1 MNPFLET
8 LLDSPLDD
16 TYRGIPPGEPAVPLR
31 GVAARGWQ
39 PRSGNMALPV
49 LTLDEAAFAHNV
61 EQIFQYAR
69 SHGAALAPHAKTP
82 MSPQIVQRLLDAGAW
97 GATVANLQQAAVL
110 LRAGV
115 TRLMLGNEIGGAA
128 SGARLGKLLA
138 GYPHARLLAFA
149 DSADTVR
156 SLAAAAAEAGRP
168 VEVLVEVGG
177 GRAGARDDAAVAAIL
192 AAIREQGDKLA
203 LAGVATYEGAVASSD
218 AALTASNIAALMERA
233 ARAFKEVRA
242 LAPHAPLV
250 FTAGGSAFFD
260 HVTQAA
266 KGWLFEDGN
275 AQLVLRSGAI
285 FFHDHGTY
293 QRALQAMD
301 ARAGFLVDGQ
311 ARNAA
316 TDFRPALRLWGE
328 VLSRPEP
335 GLAICGFGM
344 RDVSYDQDLP
354 APLAAFRGGAALPGW
369 DTQAR
374 VTRLNDQHAFLA
386 IAPDSELAPGD
397 VIEFGISHPCTCLDR
412 WRVFFGLDAD
422 GRVQSAYRTFFG

>member
-8 LLDSPLDD
+8 LLDTPLDD
-16 TYRGIPPGEPAVPLR
+16 TYRGVPPGEAAVALR
-31 GVAARGWQ
+31 AVATRQWQ

-49 LTLDEAAFAHNV
+49 LTMDEAAFAHNV
-61 EQIFQYAR
+61 EQIFWYVR

-115 TRLMLGNEIGGAA
+115 RRLMLGNEIGGAA

-138 GYPHARLLAFA
+138 AYPDARMLMFA
-149 DSADTVR
+149 DSADSVR
-156 SLAAAAAEAGRP
+156 SLAAAAGHAGRP

-177 GRAGARDDAAVAAIL
+177 GRAGARDDAAVEAIL
-192 AAIREQGDKLA
+192 EAVAAQGGKLA
-203 LAGVATYEGAVASSD
+203 LAGVATYEGAVATSD
-218 AALTASNIAALMERA
+218 PAVTARQIAALMERA
-233 ARAFKEVRA
+233 ARAFQQVRA
-242 LAPHAPLV
+242 LAPQAPLV
-250 FTAGGSAFFD
+250 FSAGGSAFFD
-260 HVTQAA
+260 QVTQAA
-266 KGWLFEDGN
+266 KPLLAQDGN
-275 AQLVLRSGAI
+275 ALLVLRSGAI

-293 QRALQAMD
+293 ERALRAMD
-301 ARAGFLVDGQ
+301 ARSGFEIDGQ
-311 ARNAA
+311 ARHAA
-316 TDFRPALRLWGE
+316 ADFRPALRLWGE

-354 APLAAFRGGAALPGW
+354 VPLAAFRDGAPLPGC
-369 DTQAR
+369 DPEGR

-386 IAPDSELAPGD
+386 ISPDSALAPGD
-397 VIEFGISHPCTCLDR
+397 VVEFGISHPCTCLDR
-412 WRVFFGLDAD
+412 WRVFFGLDAE

>member
-8 LLDSPLDD
+8 LLDTPLDD
-16 TYRGIPPGEPAVPLR
+16 TYRGIPPGEGPIPLR
-31 GVAARGWQ
+31 AVAARQWQ
-39 PRSGNMALPV
+39 PSSGNMALPV

-61 EQIFQYAR
+61 DQIFQYVR

-115 TRLMLGNEIGGAA
+115 RQLMLGNEIGGPA

-138 GYPHARLLAFA
+138 AYPDARMLMFA
-149 DSADTVR
+149 DSPDTVR
-156 SLAAAAAEAGRP
+156 SLAAAAEQAGRP
-168 VEVLVEVGG
+168 VEVLVEIGG
-177 GRAGARDDAAVAAIL
+177 GRAGARDDAAVDAIL
-192 AAIREQGDKLA
+192 DAVLAQPGKLA
-203 LAGVATYEGAVASSD
+203 LAGVATYEGAVATSD
-218 AALTASNIAALMERA
+218 AAATATNIAALMARA
-233 ARAFKEVRA
+233 AKAFLQVRA
-242 LAPHAPLV
+242 LAPDAPLV
-250 FTAGGSAFFD
+250 LTAGGSAFFD
-260 HVTQAA
+260 QVTQAA
-266 KGWLFEDGN
+266 KPLLAQDGN

-293 QRALQAMD
+293 QRALKAMD
-301 ARAGFLVDGQ
+301 AREGFLVDGV
-311 ARNAA
+311 ARHAA
-316 TDFRPALRLWGE
+316 ADFQPALRLWGE

-354 APLAAFRGGAALPGW
+354 VPLAAFRGGAPLSGW
-369 DTQAR
+369 DPDAR
-374 VTRLNDQHAFLA
+374 VARLNDQHAFLA
-386 IAPDSELAPGD
+386 IAPDSALAPGD

>member
-1 MNPFLET
+1 
-8 LLDSPLDD
+8 
-16 TYRGIPPGEPAVPLR
+16 
-31 GVAARGWQ
+31 
-39 PRSGNMALPV
+39 MALPV

-218 AALTASNIAALMERA
+218 ADGARRLRVHGSARAGA
-233 ARAFKEVRA
+233 ARASGVHRGR
-242 LAPHAPLV
+242 LGL
-250 FTAGGSAFFD
+250 
-260 HVTQAA
+260 
-266 KGWLFEDGN
+266 
-275 AQLVLRSGAI
+275 LRPCHSGC
-285 FFHDHGTY
+285 
-293 QRALQAMD
+293 Q
-301 ARAGFLVDGQ
+301 
-311 ARNAA
+311 
-316 TDFRPALRLWGE
+316 
-328 VLSRPEP
+328 
-335 GLAICGFGM
+335 GLAVRGRQC
-344 RDVSYDQDLP
+344 P
-354 APLAAFRGGAALPGW
+354 AGAAQRRHLLP
-369 DTQAR
+369 
-374 VTRLNDQHAFLA
+374 
-386 IAPDSELAPGD
+386 
-397 VIEFGISHPCTCLDR
+397 
-412 WRVFFGLDAD
+412 
-422 GRVQSAYRTFFG
+422 

>member
-1 MNPFLET
+1 MNPFLDT
-8 LLDSPLDD
+8 LLDTPLDD
-16 TYRGIPPGEPAVPLR
+16 TYRGVPPGEPAVALR
-31 GVAARGWQ
+31 AVASRGWQ
-39 PRSGNMALPV
+39 PRTGNMALPV
-49 LTLDEAAFAHNV
+49 LTMDEAAFDHNV
-61 EQIFQYAR
+61 ERIFGYAR

-97 GATVANLQQAAVL
+97 GVTVANLQQAAVL

-115 TRLMLGNEIGGAA
+115 RRLMLGNEIGGAA

-138 GYPHARLLAFA
+138 AYPDARMLMFA
-149 DSADTVR
+149 DSAATV
-156 SLAAAAAEAGRP
+156 SALAAAAAQAGRA
-168 VEVLVEVGG
+168 VEVLVEIGG

-192 AAIREQGDKLA
+192 DAVAAHGDKLA
-203 LAGVATYEGAVASSD
+203 LAGVATYEGAVATSD
-218 AALTASNIAALMERA
+218 PAATAQNIAALMQRA
-233 ARAFKEVRA
+233 ARAFGQVRA
-242 LAPHAPLV
+242 LAPQAPLV

-260 HVTQAA
+260 HVVQAA
-266 KGWLFEDGN
+266 APLLAQDGN

-285 FFHDHGTY
+285 FFHDHGAY
-293 QRALQAMD
+293 ERALKAMD
-301 ARAGFLVDGQ
+301 ARAGFQVDGQ
-311 ARNAA
+311 ARQAA
-316 TDFRPALRLWGE
+316 ADFRPALRLWGE

-354 APLAAFRGGAALPGW
+354 VPLAAYRDGAPLAGW
-369 DTQAR
+369 DPAGR

-386 IAPDSELAPGD
+386 VAPDSALAPGD

-422 GRVQSAYRTFFG
+422 GQVQSAYRTFFG

>member
-8 LLDSPLDD
+8 LLDTPLDD
-16 TYRGIPPGEPAVPLR
+16 TYRGVPPGEDAIPLR
-31 GVAARGWQ
+31 AVATRQWQ

-49 LTLDEAAFAHNV
+49 LTLDEAAFTHNV
-61 EQIFQYAR
+61 DQIFGYAR

-115 TRLMLGNEIGGAA
+115 RRLMLGNEIGGPA

-138 GYPHARLLAFA
+138 AYPDARMLMFA
-149 DSADTVR
+149 DSPETVR
-156 SLAAAAAEAGRP
+156 SLAAAAEQAGRP
-168 VEVLVEVGG
+168 AEVLVEIGG

-192 AAIREQGDKLA
+192 DAIGAQPARLT
-203 LAGVATYEGAVASSD
+203 LAGVATYEGAVATSD
-218 AALTASNIAALMERA
+218 AAVTAKNIAALMERA
-233 ARAFKEVRA
+233 AKAFRQVRA
-242 LAPHAPLV
+242 LAPDTPLV

-260 HVTQAA
+260 QVTQAA
-266 KGWLFEDGN
+266 KPLLEQDGN

-293 QRALQAMD
+293 QRALKAMD
-301 ARAGFLVDGQ
+301 ARVGFTVDGQ
-311 ARNAA
+311 ARRAA
-316 TDFRPALRLWGE
+316 TDFQPALRLWGE

-354 APLAAFRGGAALPGW
+354 MPLAAFRDGAPLAGW
-369 DTQAR
+369 DPQAR

-386 IAPDSELAPGD
+386 IAPDSALAPGD

-412 WRVFFGLDAD
+412 WRVFFGLDAE

>member
-8 LLDSPLDD
+8 LLDTPLDD
-16 TYRGIPPGEPAVPLR
+16 TYRGVPPGEAAVALR
-31 GVAARGWQ
+31 AVATRQWQ

-49 LTLDEAAFAHNV
+49 LTMDEAAFAHNV
-61 EQIFQYAR
+61 EQIFGYVR

-115 TRLMLGNEIGGAA
+115 RRLMLGNEIGGAA

-138 GYPHARLLAFA
+138 AYPDARMLMFA
-149 DSADTVR
+149 DSADSVR
-156 SLAAAAAEAGRP
+156 SLAAAAGHAGSP

-177 GRAGARDDAAVAAIL
+177 GRAGARDDAAVEAIL
-192 AAIREQGDKLA
+192 EAVAAQGGKLA
-203 LAGVATYEGAVASSD
+203 LAGVATYEGAVATSD
-218 AALTASNIAALMERA
+218 PAVTARQIAALMERA
-233 ARAFKEVRA
+233 ARAFQQVRA
-242 LAPHAPLV
+242 LAPQAPLV

-260 HVTQAA
+260 QVTQAA
-266 KGWLFEDGN
+266 KPLLAQDGN
-275 AQLVLRSGAI
+275 ALLVLRSGAI

-293 QRALQAMD
+293 ERALRAMD
-301 ARAGFLVDGQ
+301 ARSGFEIDGQ
-311 ARNAA
+311 ARHAA
-316 TDFRPALRLWGE
+316 ADFRPALRLWGE

-354 APLAAFRGGAALPGW
+354 VPLAAFRDGAPLPGC
-369 DTQAR
+369 DPEGR

-386 IAPDSELAPGD
+386 ISPDSALAPGD
-397 VIEFGISHPCTCLDR
+397 VVEFGISHPCTCLDR
-412 WRVFFGLDAD
+412 WRVFFGLDAE

>member
-8 LLDSPLDD
+8 LLDTPLDD
-16 TYRGIPPGEPAVPLR
+16 TYRGVPPGEAAVALR
-31 GVAARGWQ
+31 AVATRQWQ

-49 LTLDEAAFAHNV
+49 LTMDEAAFAHNV
-61 EQIFQYAR
+61 EQIFGYVR

-115 TRLMLGNEIGGAA
+115 RRLMLGNEIGGAA

-138 GYPHARLLAFA
+138 AYPDARMLMFA
-149 DSADTVR
+149 DSADSVR
-156 SLAAAAAEAGRP
+156 SLAAAAGHAGRP

-177 GRAGARDDAAVAAIL
+177 GRAGARDDAAVEAIL
-192 AAIREQGDKLA
+192 EAVAAQGGKLA
-203 LAGVATYEGAVASSD
+203 LAGVATYEGAVATSD
-218 AALTASNIAALMERA
+218 PAVTARQIAALLERA
-233 ARAFKEVRA
+233 ARAFQQVRA
-242 LAPHAPLV
+242 LAPQAPLV

-260 HVTQAA
+260 QVTQAA
-266 KGWLFEDGN
+266 KPLLAQDGN
-275 AQLVLRSGAI
+275 ALLVLRSGAI

-293 QRALQAMD
+293 ERALRAMD
-301 ARAGFLVDGQ
+301 ARSGFEIDGQ
-311 ARNAA
+311 ARHAA
-316 TDFRPALRLWGE
+316 ADFRPALRLWGE

-354 APLAAFRGGAALPGW
+354 VPLAAFRDGAPLPGC
-369 DTQAR
+369 DPEGR

-386 IAPDSELAPGD
+386 ISPDSALAPGD
-397 VIEFGISHPCTCLDR
+397 VVEFGISHPCTCLDR
-412 WRVFFGLDAD
+412 WRVFFGLDAE